1 MRVTLNKTK
10 IIKSLE
16 KQRALH
22 GVPDALVGVSKVQA
36 QRFSKTRCMTS
47 GNIVALMERESQK
60 EREMA

>member
-10 IIKSLE
+10 IIKRLE

-22 GVPDALVGVSKVQA
+22 GVPNGLVGVSKVQA

-47 GNIVALMERESQK
+47 GNIVAPIERK
-60 EREMA
+60 GF